1 MLYAGDP
8 IGTGGFI
15 MVPALGSCI
24 HAYSSANNTAPATA
38 ETAKPPISSSDH
50 GNDWLRRGV
59 IDRTPRIP
67 RAMAGT
73 TAARTLSAGES
84 PHRSV
89 EARSPSAP
97 GMAPHRTKQYGRD
110 LESHARLA

>member
-8 IGTGGFI
+8 IGTCGLS

-24 HAYSSANNTAPATA
+24 HAYSSANNTDPATA

-59 IDRTPRIP
+59 IDRSPRIP
-67 RAMAGT
+67 HAMAGT
-73 TAARTLSAGES
+73 TAARTPYAGGNLR
-84 PHRSV
+84 RSV
-89 EARSPSAP
+89 EVRNPTQE
-97 GMAPHRTKQYGRD
+97 MAPLRTKQSGPD
-110 LESHARLA
+110 LESPARLA